1 MPMIHSLCGSVTVP
15 LNIQI
20 ADRII
25 DSLNALSTAK
35 HKRLTL
41 EQESLPEMLWTVQYI
56 LSTIMFSGV
65 LLINSGS
72 LELNIYMCFAT
83 SLLIGINSLLIADM
97 DMPYIGYI
105 VINKKPLSE
114 LVRDMTEATQ
124 PTRSTRSG
132 LADDNNAGGKG
143 ATTSL
148 EDLARRVI
156 ANQMHVLTRMRSRL
170 SFSDYDNHERR
181 HSIGNELPRMQQDNR
196 IHAEEEDNLFVTNT
210 ESFQPD
216 DSVDKER
223 IV

>member
-1 MPMIHSLCGSVTVP
+1 MIHEMCSQVALP

-105 VINKKPLSE
+105 VINKSALTE

-132 LADDNNAGGKG
+132 LADDNNAGGKDV
-143 ATTSL
+143 TTSL

-156 ANQMHVLTRMRSRL
+156 ANQMKVLNRMRSRL

-181 HSIGNELPRMQQDNR
+181 HSIGNELPRVKQDNR
-196 IHAEEEDNLFVTNT
+196 IHAEEQRVTKV
-210 ESFQPD
+210 ESFQIIDNFEQD
-216 DSVDKER
+216 DV
-223 IV
+223 

>member
-105 VINKKPLSE
+105 VINKSALTE

-124 PTRSTRSG
+124 PTQSTRSG

-156 ANQMHVLTRMRSRL
+156 ANQMKVLNRMRSRL

-181 HSIGNELPRMQQDNR
+181 HSISNELPRLKQDNR
-196 IHAEEEDNLFVTNT
+196 IHAEEQRVTKV
-210 ESFQPD
+210 ESFQIIDNFEQD
-216 DSVDKER
+216 DV
-223 IV
+223 